1 MKKYLSFLLMFLI
14 VFVTGCGNNKKQI
27 ICKINGEGSIL
38 PEIVAT
44 LDSNNTISEIE
55 IHMVYE
61 YEEKAQNDFN
71 SFKSIHGD
79 NASINKNVII
89 VKNVQDANTLFGKQ
103 YSKTVGY
110 TKDEFQSFLGNY
122 TCE

>member
-1 MKKYLSFLLMFLI
+1 MI
-14 VFVTGCGNNKKQI
+14 FVTGCGNNKKQL
-27 ICKINGEGSIL
+27 ICKMNAEGSIL

-44 LDSNNTISEIE
+44 LDSNDKISEIE
-55 IHMVYE
+55 IHTVYE
-61 YEEKAQNDFN
+61 SEERAQSDFE

-89 VKNVQDANTLFGKQ
+89 VKNAQDPNTFFGSQ
-103 YSKTVGY
+103 YSKTIGY
-110 TKDEFQSFLGNY
+110 TIDEFQTFLGDY